1 MDENL
6 NSVDAGQEEI
16 VTPQIEQVNTEPVN
30 AGAEPA
36 TPSVNKPVQTADDNA
51 RFAAVR
57 REVEAKAEQ
66 RIKEATG
73 KARQEAR
80 DSWVAEQNYE
90 WNGKSIKTETEYKRA
105 LEEKEIEDKI
115 RAQYSNVPDEIV
127 QQLLEVNELKKW
139 KTETEREK
147 SDQETKETT
156 ERTKKETIQKQ
167 VNEFDDWYFKK
178 NGKMADLSKDIP
190 KEVFQA
196 NMQGVPLLHA
206 YKSYLL
212 DQSEGQQQ
220 TDKANQT
227 NAAASTGS
235 AKGTG
240 NAAGFFTQEQVNN
253 MSQSEINKNYE
264 VVMASMKKW

>member
-1 MDENL
+1 MPDEFTTATADGDIQQT
-6 NSVDAGQEEI
+6 S
-16 VTPQIEQVNTEPVN
+16 TEQV
-30 AGAEPA
+30 
-36 TPSVNKPVQTADDNA
+36 
-51 RFAAVR
+51 
-57 REVEAKAEQ
+57 
-66 RIKEATG
+66 ATG
-73 KARQEAR
+73 DTAQVEQTTEQTVVQQERTFRQSELDSIIKDRLTKEKQRYESETTKTKQEAR

-90 WNGKSIKTETEYKRA
+90 WNGKPIKTEAEYKRA

-147 SDQETKETT
+147 SDRETKETT

-220 TDKANQT
+220 TDKANQA

-235 AKGTG
+235 ARTSGTTG
-240 NAAGFFTQEQVNN
+240 GALTDEMVAE
-253 MSQSEINKNYE
+253 MSPKELEKRWKE
-264 VVMASMKKW
+264 VRQLYKMK